1 MNRNT
6 VESEILFN
14 SFLQN
19 GYMKKITRFG
29 KRKPTLFDRPKSG
42 MFNFLISAHDLHN
55 ENLNVRVYI

>member
-19 GYMKKITRFG
+19 GYLKKITRLG

-42 MFNFLISAHDLHN
+42 MFYFLISAQDHLN